1 MPTVAELA
9 RRKYQECA
17 TLFAVDGV
25 PWLWTD
31 CVDICG
37 TGPSSW
43 IGTSEGAGRVV
54 RLGLEPPASVSLG
67 INLLDSGMLG
77 DDDCR
82 VTIRDQFSDLIGWV
96 ADDAGTAV
104 YERVT
109 ARDDPAPASVV
120 GEGGDAVSLWGTW
133 LNGER
138 IGTDGARARYQCV
151 PGAPFAAADHVAVNG
166 ESDTIR
172 ASVVH
177 SEPRIFE
184 GARCALYV
192 LRRDPATGTF
202 ASWADQYTGGAMV
215 YWGTVR
221 RVAGASG
228 RVWSFDLEGPSS
240 LLRRGI
246 NMTRSSTW
254 KPLEPL
260 LELEAGEDL
269 FAAAFEY
276 GNTGTTTGCGYSAY
290 DAVDDKIPTPA
301 TAAEVAAFINA
312 RLQVLAT
319 AAGVGG
325 DRFTDLNGE
334 VSFAEDALTLRVDDN
349 GGALSYGGV
358 LNLRMSRKV
367 WEFLGWSPDVQ
378 GRPSP
383 LDLTTEYAFE
393 ARTNPPAFFAG
404 WQIPPLANDPG
415 VDFVQGLFRTLPVGV
430 NPYEKTSLL
439 DGNGATRT
447 YRALR
452 PAGTSAL
459 YGSGGQ
465 RLSVGLGNTDYLD
478 GQLARPVADKT
489 IEDVGVADQ
498 TGFATIRGTWRTVT
512 AAENGEPV
520 DESHTRIGIAKVSW
534 KQGPG
539 WTVAQDSKSRAILW
553 LESWLDSKQYG
564 ERDGAL
570 VGTWRAVDHEWCP
583 IGLLAYRTDYPDAAY
598 AVLLRLM
605 LGTGTAGPWVGF
617 EGDPAATIAAGV
629 GDHPD
634 AGAGSV
640 ANDLEAADLSLA
652 IPPDFVDLKSFET
665 AAAALPGGAG
675 GPLARTRVALLGPT
689 SAFDLIEAILKPRA
703 WALGLNGGK
712 YTLIPL
718 GQPLDV
724 ADSVATLTPSD
735 IAAGPDDLPPGESV
749 VLCPFE
755 PFDAVRIRYGRSQ
768 LGGDTEER
776 ELRIVARDPRAAT
789 RRGGNVY
796 EIDGWTLPASLG
808 WQPAAMELWGERMA
822 RWRGEPHMLVTLTV
836 QGDRAV
842 DLWPGSVVRLSN
854 PTLPNRN
861 GSYGLDKKLGRIV
874 KVTRNL
880 RDLSATLEVLVAGG
894 DPLTPRRH
902 APIARLVDAAEAAE
916 ERHEP
921 SSRTLRFMA
930 DAFGSGGAASDV
942 RGFAEPDYLGVGGDC
957 LAYVWAS
964 RDGVEWSKVAEFTV
978 ETVDEAAHT
987 VTYAAGSLVGDIPER
1002 RFCLVALAPW
1012 EDQAP
1017 GSWPRSLYGV
1027 WCGFDNKFGASN
1039 TPGFAWVE
1047 G

>member
-37 TGPSSW
+37 TGPASW

-120 GEGGDAVSLWGTW
+120 GEGGDAVSLWGAW

-151 PGAPFAAADHVAVNG
+151 PGAPFAPADHVAVDG

-177 SEPRIFE
+177 TSPRIFE

-192 LRRDPATGTF
+192 LRRDPATGAF
-202 ASWADQYTGGAMV
+202 ASWADQYAGGAMV

-276 GNTGTTTGCGYSAY
+276 GDTGTTTGCGYSAY

-325 DRFTDLNGE
+325 SFTDLNGE

-349 GGALSYGGV
+349 GGALSHGGV

-367 WEFLGWSPDVQ
+367 WEFLGWSPAVQ

-415 VDFVQGLFRTLPVGV
+415 VDFAQGTFRTLPVGV

-498 TGFATIRGTWRTVT
+498 TGFAAVRGTWRTVT

-605 LGTGTAGPWVGF
+605 LGTGTAGPWVGY

-652 IPPDFVDLKSFET
+652 IPPAFVDLKSFGA

-724 ADSVATLTPSD
+724 ADSVATLTTSD
-735 IAAGPDDLPPGESV
+735 IAGGPDDLPPGESV

-978 ETVDEAAHT
+978 EAVDEAAHT
-987 VTYAAGSLVGDIPER
+987 ITYAAGSLVGGIPER

>member
-1 MPTVAELA
+1 MTVAELSH
-9 RRKYQECA
+9 RKYQECA
-17 TLFAVDGV
+17 VLFAVDGV

-31 CVDICG
+31 CIDICG

-43 IGTSEGAGRVV
+43 IGTAEGAGRVV

-67 INLLDSGMLG
+67 LNLLDSGMPG
-77 DDDCR
+77 DDDCKI
-82 VTIRDQFSDLIGWV
+82 TIRDQYGDLISWV

-109 ARDDPAPASVV
+109 PVDDPAPASVV
-120 GEGGDAVSLWGTW
+120 GEGGDAVSLWGAW

-138 IGTDGARARYQCV
+138 IGTDGTRARYQCV
-151 PGAPFAAADHVAVNG
+151 PGAPFAPADHVAVDG
-166 ESDTIR
+166 ESNTIL

-177 SEPRIFE
+177 TSPRIFE

-192 LRRDPATGTF
+192 LQRDPATGTF
-202 ASWADQYTGGAMV
+202 ASWADQYAGGALV

-221 RVAGASG
+221 RVAGVSG

-240 LLRRGI
+240 FLRRGL

-260 LELEAGEDL
+260 LELGAGEDL

-276 GNTGTTTGCGYSAY
+276 GNASSTIGCGYSLY

-301 TAAEVAAFINA
+301 TAAEVAAFIDS

-319 AAGVGG
+319 SAGVGG
-325 DRFTDLNGE
+325 SFAALNGE
-334 VSFAEDALTLRVDDN
+334 VAFGENALTVRVDDN
-349 GGALSYGGV
+349 GGALSRGGV

-367 WEFLGWSPDVQ
+367 WEFLGWAPDVQ
-378 GRPSP
+378 GRPGP

-393 ARTNPPAFFAG
+393 ARTNPPSFFAG
-404 WQIPPLANDPG
+404 WQLPPLADDPAP
-415 VDFVQGLFRTLPVGV
+415 DFVQGTFRTLPVGV

-452 PAGTSAL
+452 PAGMSAL
-459 YGSGGQ
+459 FGGGGQ
-465 RLSVGLGNTDYLD
+465 RLSVGLGNTDFFD

-498 TGFATIRGTWRTVT
+498 TGFVAIRGTWRTVT
-512 AAENGEPV
+512 TADDGEQV
-520 DESHTRIGIAKVSW
+520 DDSRTRVGLCKVDW

-539 WTVAQDSKSRAILW
+539 WTIAQDSKSRAILY
-553 LESWLDSKQYG
+553 LESWLDSRQWG

-583 IGLLAYRTDYPDAAY
+583 VSLFSYRTDYPDAAY
-598 AVLLRLM
+598 AVLLRM
-605 LGTGTAGPWVGF
+605 ILGTGSAGPWVGY
-617 EGDPAATIAAGV
+617 EGDPAATIAPGV

-634 AGAGSV
+634 AGAGSP
-640 ANDLEAADLSLA
+640 ANDLEVADLSLA
-652 IPPDFVDLKSFET
+652 IPPEFVDLKSFES

-675 GPLARTRVALLGPT
+675 GPLARTRVAALGPV
-689 SAFDLIEAILKPRA
+689 SAYDTIEAILKPRA

-724 ADSVATLTPSD
+724 ADSVATLTLSD
-735 IAAGPDDLPPGESV
+735 IAAGPGDLPVVESV
-749 VLCPFE
+749 ALSPFE

-768 LGGDTEER
+768 FGGDSEER

-796 EIDGWTLPASLG
+796 EIDGWTLPATLDWSL
-808 WQPAAMELWGERMA
+808 AAIELWGERMA

-842 DLWPGSVVRLSN
+842 DLWPGSIVRLTN
-854 PTLPNRN
+854 PAIANRN
-861 GSYGLDKKLGRIV
+861 GSYGLDKKIGRIL

-902 APIARLVDAAEAAE
+902 APIARLVDAAEALE
-916 ERHEP
+916 ERHEA
-921 SSRTLRFMA
+921 SSRILRCMA
-930 DAFGSGGAASDV
+930 DAFGTGGAASDV
-942 RGFAEPDYLGVGGDC
+942 RGFDEPDYLGIGGDC

-964 RDGVEWSKVAEFTV
+964 RDGRAWSKVAEFTV
-978 ETVDEAAHT
+978 EAVDEAAST
-987 VTYAAGSLVGDIPER
+987 ITYAAGSLVGAIPER
-1002 RFCLVALAPW
+1002 RFCLVTLAPW
-1012 EDQAP
+1012 DDQAP

-1027 WCGFDNKFGASN
+1027 WCDTDNKFGASN
-1039 TPGFAWVE
+1039 TAGFAWVE